1 MGGDIF
7 LDWLLLRETWMSVSV
22 VYLEGKRNS
31 RSSSSMLPSESPLW
45 AAGALLCWYSRRPCE
60 EPALVDPT
68 WGCRSWII
76 QASALVIPWL
86 KAEGGCWHSFPELR
100 VPRGP
105 PLHAL
110 HAVPSVAQPS
120 STELQ
125 RWADSG
131 KRSMEPRDEI
141 RVCGWASGVPGADVA
156 MWLLIWQFSLSPL
169 DHEISK

>member
-45 AAGALLCWYSRRPCE
+45 AAGALFCWYSRRPCE

-105 PLHAL
+105 PLHARGTVL
-110 HAVPSVAQPS
+110 QHRVAAMGRQWQAQHGA
-120 STELQ
+120 Q
-125 RWADSG
+125 RRDPGLWMG
-131 KRSMEPRDEI
+131 K
-141 RVCGWASGVPGADVA
+141 WGAWCRRCHVA
-156 MWLLIWQFSLSPL
+156 AYLAI
-169 DHEISK
+169 